1 MVIFMDGNKKHTK
14 GSGDE
19 MPTVE
24 KVYYEM
30 TCFLQELDEY
40 IENYKKLPEEE
51 AKKRARQNLI
61 DIGMIDEQGNLTDF
75 YKDT

>member
-1 MVIFMDGNKKHTK
+1 
-14 GSGDE
+14 

-24 KVYYEM
+24 SVYYEM
-30 TCFLQELDEY
+30 TCFLKELEEY

>member
-1 MVIFMDGNKKHTK
+1 
-14 GSGDE
+14 